1 VLYFVAGAALV
12 VAGLLIIVP
21 WWRRL
26 VTSPRAPRPGL
37 DPPF

>member
-12 VAGLLIIVP
+12 VAGLLIVP